1 MFKNDLKGLVIILVK
16 TRKEHSVEI
25 ALENIAMISIKEFTM
40 KTMIVI
46 EHMRILKEIQEKGR
60 GL

>member
-1 MFKNDLKGLVIILVK
+1 LFKNDLKGLVIILVK

-60 GL
+60 EL